1 MKKYLA
7 LILALVLTFSIAGC
21 QPKEPPQP
29 DVSDPSESVQ
39 SSEVL
44 SYSVTTQ
51 GFGGSVTVTIETQDG
66 KLLSVSAVGEQETA
80 HLGGAAIKGF
90 NAETFPGFAGRE
102 LSTLSGDMV
111 DSVTGASVTSKAVRD
126 AFSSALA
133 QAMGTVQGGTL
144 ADGVYSRT
152 VYGNNYIMPFV
163 VDVTLQGGAI
173 QAIEVTDRGG
183 EYSEYD
189 DAILQSAIDNL
200 IPRIIDAQSLAVD
213 SITGATLSSNGIK
226 TAVAEAIEAA
236 GGDLTD
242 WYAPVEKKTNT
253 VTLDGY
259 DVIVVGL
266 GASGL
271 AAYLSAAES
280 GAAVFGLDSAA
291 KVGGTSVLTSGPM
304 DVNPTFPTAMGEEV
318 IPVDESS
325 FVDLWMSETDNG
337 AKRSCVELIVGQ
349 SGDAVDWLV
358 ENYGFTFSAPF
369 PFMYPDLPV
378 WSVYLPIE
386 RTPLQ
391 MYQQALEKANTLH
404 EKNQYM
410 LELKGTD
417 ILKDASGAVSG
428 VRAQSY
434 DGTVYEIHAPAVIL
448 CTGGFGGNAKL
459 CEEMFGYPIK
469 LHGMYQNDGVMLLS
483 AINDLGAGTYSMDS
497 AGMAHTG
504 RTAAT
509 LRLDNVVPSHNK
521 VLSSMANNA
530 DLLCVNEDGKRF
542 TNEGSGF
549 TPAETYWKAGSQYY
563 YTIVDQEYMDHV
575 KNEGLDSVYFMM
587 NSQDFTDP
595 EVYPNTDTSYVLAA
609 GEPIS
614 DLDVVIEGAIELGTL
629 FRADSIDAL
638 GQMLGMSSLADTC
651 KTYNAACAAGED
663 KEFGKDPSLLLPL
676 HEDSAHYYAI
686 KVAAHC
692 YSTNGALDVND
703 KIQVLDTNGNVIPGL
718 YACGTNSMGVLF
730 TKETGY
736 IDYGGVAHS
745 WSFVSGKTAGQ
756 DAAQYA
762 QSVK

>member
-1 MKKYLA
+1 MKKYLS
-7 LILALVLTFSIAGC
+7 LILALALTFSIAGC
-21 QPKEPPQP
+21 QTKKPAQP
-29 DVSDPSESVQ
+29 DASTPP
-39 SSEVL
+39 EVL
-44 SYSVTTQ
+44 SYSATTQ

-66 KLLSVSAVGEQETA
+66 KLLSASAVGEQETA
-80 HLGGAAIKGF
+80 HLGGAAIESF
-90 NAETFPGFAGRE
+90 NTETFPGFVGQE
-102 LSTLSGDMV
+102 LSALSGDMV
-111 DSVTGASVTSKAVRD
+111 DSVTGASITSKAVKD
-126 AFSSALA
+126 AFSSALTQATGTA
-133 QAMGTVQGGTL
+133 QGKTL
-144 ADGVYSRT
+144 ADGVYSQT

-173 QAIEVTDRGG
+173 KAIEVTDRGG
-183 EYSEYD
+183 EFSEYD
-189 DAILQSAIDNL
+189 DGILQSAIDRL

-236 GGDLTD
+236 GGNLTD
-242 WYAPVEKKTNT
+242 WYTPVEKKTNT

-304 DVNPTFPTAMGEEV
+304 DVNPTFPTAMGEDV
-318 IPVDESS
+318 IPVDEGG

-349 SGDAVDWLV
+349 SGKAVDWLV

-369 PFMYPDLPV
+369 PFTYPDLPV

-417 ILKDASGAVSG
+417 ILTDASGAVSG

-448 CTGGFGGNAKL
+448 CTGGFGGNAQL

-483 AINDLGAGTYSMDS
+483 AIHDLGAGTYSMDS

-509 LRLDNVVPSHNK
+509 MRLDNIVPSHNK

-563 YTIVDQEYMDHV
+563 YTIVDQ
-575 KNEGLDSVYFMM
+575 
-587 NSQDFTDP
+587 DFTDP
-595 EVYPNTDTSYVLAA
+595 ENYPNTDASYVLTE

-614 DLDVVIEGAIELGTL
+614 DLDAVIEGAIELGTL
-629 FRADSIDAL
+629 FRADSIEAL
-638 GQMLGMSSLADTC
+638 EQMLGMSALADTC
-651 KTYNAACAAGED
+651 KAYNAACAAGED

-745 WSFVSGKTAGQ
+745 WCFVSGKTAGA
-756 DAAQYA
+756 DAAAYA
-762 QSVK
+762 AAAK